1 MTDARR
7 RTPEMSQTY
16 TLAEAPHGAFG
27 TLATLTIAGQPIR
40 RFTREESAI
49 VARALHAVANGASKE
64 RQIYMSPIASDCD
77 FVAQV
82 ESGGILVCCKDC
94 DAVPFDWEETRKL
107 ARLLEAF
114 GAAG

>member
-1 MTDARR
+1 
-7 RTPEMSQTY
+7 MSQTY
-16 TLAEAPHGAFG
+16 TLTEAPHGAFG
-27 TLATLTIAGQPIR
+27 TLATLTIAGHPIR

-49 VARALHAVANGASKE
+49 VARALYAVVNGASKE

-82 ESGGILVCCKDC
+82 EREGVLVCCEDC
-94 DAVPFDWEETRKL
+94 EAVPFDWDETRKL
-107 ARLLEAF
+107 AQLLEAF